1 MAGTGNDASF
11 PRYHRVFRDKK
22 ARSLGRN
29 RSGVWCLDG
38 KYSSA
43 RMILFLRGY
52 GSMRIVLSL
61 VSAFALYPTLTVAGP
76 RDAGRTRTH
85 RVHFVTGIH
94 WAHSP
99 YRGYHYFNGLSW
111 GAAPLVVP
119 YGGLPLNGDFIYR
132 GREVSDDV
140 YPYAIPTANPDIV
153 ISPFALNN
161 LVNVAGIPPGARV
174 RDPVSEEIFLRP

>member
-1 MAGTGNDASF
+1 
-11 PRYHRVFRDKK
+11 
-22 ARSLGRN
+22 
-29 RSGVWCLDG
+29 
-38 KYSSA
+38 
-43 RMILFLRGY
+43 MILFLRGY
-52 GSMRIVLSL
+52 GSMRIVPSL
-61 VSAFALYPTLTVAGP
+61 VGSLALFPTLTMAGP
-76 RDAGRTRTH
+76 HDAGRAQTH
-85 RVHFVTGIH
+85 RVHFVTGIY

-99 YRGYHYFNGLSW
+99 YRGCYYFNGLSW
-111 GAAPLVVP
+111 IGAPLVFP

-140 YPYAIPTANPDIV
+140 YPYAIPTADPDIV